1 MPDPVCVARP
11 AAPFGDPSPETCL
24 QVAGEAALLAVIA
37 ADDAMAAVC
46 RSRAANAEHREAV
59 MHATHQEAVEAARH
73 ADRAEQYA
81 ADPEMPTSAL
91 VFCARKAVDHAVRA
105 QTAAGV
111 ETTAADLRARLER
124 VLTPV
129 ELAERESTRRR
140 EQARHEADQRAATG
154 MDRENRELAASNR
167 YLAEHHVAELGWTAG
182 HLRVLEAAE
191 TGRLYWRDGRA
202 RLAAQYGVWN
212 GGRRVSQERTQALL
226 SARFLTATANTND
239 GVRVLTP
246 SPMGQVALE
255 LARLHQDGLHINDQ
269 TAYEAR
275 FARVRR
281 RYKRRDDQK
290 AAARRLPPLDPSA
303 QNLYRRPATVAEQ
316 QAFALRTGKLHRSV
330 ERLRRGPAGLA
341 EQQVLPEHE
350 PSHPGEDE
358 SGYCPAVEPPRPAAA
373 PAEVLPAP
381 TATAMSSKRAVQP
394 SLW

>member
-1 MPDPVCVARP
+1 MPEPVCVARP

-24 QVAGEAALLAVIA
+24 QVAGEAALLAVTA

-46 RSRAANAEHREAV
+46 RSRTANAERREAV

-111 ETTAADLRARLER
+111 ETTATDLRARLAR
-124 VLTPV
+124 VLTPA
-129 ELAERESTRRR
+129 EQAERESTRRR
-140 EQARHEADQRAATG
+140 EQARHEAEQRAATG

-167 YLAEHHVAELGWTAG
+167 YLAERHVAELGWTAG

-226 SARFLTATANTND
+226 SARFLAAANTND

-269 TAYEAR
+269 AAYEAR

-281 RYKRRDDQK
+281 RHKRRDDQK
-290 AAARRLPPLDPSA
+290 AAARRLPQLDPSA
-303 QNLYRRPATVAEQ
+303 EKLYRRPATLAEQ
-316 QAFALRTGKLHRSV
+316 QALALRAGKLHRSA
-330 ERLRRGPAGLA
+330 EGLRQVPAATAGQRVLA
-341 EQQVLPEHE
+341 DYE
-350 PSHPGEDE
+350 STRPGADE

-373 PAEVLPAP
+373 PAELLPAP
-381 TATAMSSKRAVQP
+381 ADTSLSSKRAVQP
-394 SLW
+394 TLW